1 MSLGSDGVKGRSG
14 LWSQNRTGPRE
25 EACHGQERLASSKGP
40 GIWKARRPTPVREE
54 RLQEA
59 TYKTVRTLPDAAAF
73 PRKSWP
79 RSLGLQL
86 PFRDREGDRGIK
98 ETRRERRGEGGGK
111 ENLVKG

>member
-14 LWSQNRTGPRE
+14 LWSQNRTQRGSLPW
-25 EACHGQERLASSKGP
+25 AGKTVASSKGP
-40 GIWKARRPTPVREE
+40 GIWKAQRPTPVMEE
-54 RLQEA
+54 RRQEA